1 MYLKALEVAGFK
13 SFADKVRL
21 ELKPGITCVIGPNG
35 CGKSNVVDSIR
46 WCIGEMSWK
55 SLRSASMV
63 DIIFNGTAKR
73 QPTNMSEVNMIFDNA
88 SKRLPLDFSEVT
100 VTRRIFRSGE
110 SEYFLNKVQCRLR
123 DVRDLFL
130 DTGIGGEGY
139 AIIDQGGV
147 EFVLSS
153 SPEQRRELFEEAAGV
168 SKYKAKRDEAQRK
181 LEKVDQDLARLM
193 DSVVLIEEQIK
204 KLDAEARKARLY
216 QKNRE
221 ELRESEIA
229 LALLEIKRHE
239 ETITASTA
247 QLNPLNEQ
255 ISDKSAKVSMLEGEV
270 AALNLNLTHKQAETA
285 QFSEKI
291 ATIKY
296 ELGRLEGDIQ
306 QCDTM
311 TSVMTSQLADFDK
324 DDSLSN
330 ARKAELEPQVEK
342 IRAQITS
349 LVDRTMPLQE
359 EYDSVNSRIGEL
371 DAEINASMSASDK
384 ANADLMRASQA
395 QMECSNRLS
404 LRQSALSHDNEDLI
418 NLEKEFQKAQGQH
431 TELEAVINTLRSEL
445 EIRRAK
451 LAELRANIESFQT
464 QKSALTSRQAE
475 LAEKISSC
483 RSKKAAL
490 NATMEMLLAQAEK
503 DPYWVGAQAASSVDG
518 CRGTLRK
525 QLHIQE
531 ADRMLA
537 EEAMGEFLD
546 AVLCDTLDTARRAA
560 ETVRAHGNARCRFIA
575 LSAVPPVSP
584 DGCADSLKSRIQYPP
599 ELENIISL
607 LLGGCRAQGSSVE
620 GKFWLVAG
628 ADSVQSTQ
636 AYRGQQE
643 DVRLGLETEQK
654 LETELSASSAGVIE
668 ELQLVESEL
677 ASNNAALGEEIS
689 KESALA
695 AELASR
701 EQSLGVLDE
710 SMSLMSQEKTGLMER
725 RDKTQAELARIG
737 EEMVN
742 CQKEQERLRAEIENI
757 KNLRQQ
763 LQEQSSALKA
773 RREETNR
780 GLSELRGQRNSLEAD
795 LRGVSSALS
804 EIMQGFEKRASQR
817 VQAQDRIEESAEMKL
832 ASQAKLSTQ
841 RDALAEL
848 EVSETKL
855 REELTSLKGE
865 FDEKTKSA
873 DVFKKELNTLQMQAH
888 DLEIQINSHT
898 SKREEELRNLQENWQ
913 TTMEE
918 ARMKYSGVEVDLERV
933 KMLRRRLE
941 NMGAVNMTAP
951 EEYDALSA
959 RDQFLRTQIN
969 DLEQAKNDLKA
980 AIARI
985 NATTR
990 ENFRHTYDQ
999 VRDHFR
1005 RIYQTLF
1012 VGGEADLILTLP
1024 DNLLETGVEIM
1035 AQPPG
1040 KKLQSISSMSGGEKA
1055 LTALALLFSFFCV
1068 NPSPFCIMDEAD
1080 APLDEANVERFVGLI
1095 KEFASTTQF
1104 IIITH
1109 NKRTME
1115 SADVLYGVTMEEQ
1128 GVSKVMSV
1136 ALKKDSTASNQ
1147 PLIPSMAAVTGEFA
1161 SRE

>member
-1 MYLKALEVAGFK
+1 MYLKALEIAGFK

-55 SLRSASMV
+55 SLRSSSMV

-73 QPTNMSEVNMIFDNA
+73 QPTNMSEVNMIFDN
-88 SKRLPLDFSEVT
+88 STKRLPLDFAEVT

-130 DTGIGGEGY
+130 DTGIGGDGY

-168 SKYKAKRDEAQRK
+168 SKYKSKRDEAQRK

-193 DSVVLIEEQIK
+193 DSVVMIEEQIK

-229 LALLEIKRHE
+229 LTLSEVTRHAE
-239 ETITASTA
+239 SINAATA
-247 QLNPLNEQ
+247 QITPLNEI
-255 ISDKSAKVSMLEGEV
+255 ISDKSARVSMLEGEV
-270 AALNLNLTHKQAETA
+270 AALNLNLAHKQAEAA

-291 ATIKY
+291 AAIKY
-296 ELGRLEGDIQ
+296 DLGRLEGEIQ
-306 QCDTM
+306 QCDTL
-311 TSVMTSQLADFDK
+311 TSVLTSQLGDFDK
-324 DDSLSN
+324 DDSIAN

-342 IRAQITS
+342 IRAHIAA
-349 LVDRTMPLQE
+349 LVERTEPLQE
-359 EYDSVNSRIGEL
+359 EYDEVNASIGSL
-371 DAEINASMSASDK
+371 DAQTNDSMVASDK
-384 ANADLMRASQA
+384 GNADLMRAAQA
-395 QMECSNRLS
+395 QMESSNRVS
-404 LRQSALSHDNEDLI
+404 LAQSTLTHDGEGLI
-418 NLEKEFQKAQGQH
+418 NLEKEFQKADAQRQ
-431 TELEAVINTLRSEL
+431 ELDGAMTVLRSDL
-445 EIRRAK
+445 AGQRAK
-451 LAELRANIESFQT
+451 LSELRASLENLQT
-464 QKSALTSRQAE
+464 QKAALSSKRADT
-475 LAEKISSC
+475 AEKLSAA

-490 NATMEMLLAQAEK
+490 NATMEMLVAQAGK
-503 DPYWVGAQAASSVDG
+503 DPYWVGSQTASAVAG
-518 CRGTLRK
+518 CQGTLR
-525 QLHIQE
+525 QHLHIQE
-531 ADRMLA
+531 ADRMLV

-560 ETVRAHGNARCRFIA
+560 ETVRAHGNARARFIA
-575 LSAVPPVSP
+575 LSAVPQPP
-584 DGCADSLKSRIQYPP
+584 QDGYADSLKTRIQYPP
-599 ELENIISL
+599 ELENLLSL
-607 LLGGCRAQGSSVE
+607 LLGRCRAQASSVE
-620 GKFWLVAG
+620 GPFWLVAG

-643 DVRLGLETEQK
+643 VVRLDLEAQQS
-654 LETELSASSAGVIE
+654 LETELSLSSSSLTE
-668 ELQLVESEL
+668 ELHLVEAEL
-677 ASNNAALGEEIS
+677 AETNNNLGVEMS
-689 KESALA
+689 KESGLA
-695 AELASR
+695 AALTSK
-701 EQSLGVLDE
+701 EQSLELLRENMELVE
-710 SMSLMSQEKTGLMER
+710 QEKARLVEH
-725 RDKTQAELARIG
+725 RDRQQAELARIG
-737 EEMVN
+737 EEMARF
-742 CQKEQERLRAEIENI
+742 QTEQERLKSEIDAV
-757 KNLRQQ
+757 KNHRQQ
-763 LQEQSSALKA
+763 LQEQSCALKA
-773 RREETNR
+773 RREEISRN
-780 GLSELRGQRNSLEAD
+780 LAEWRGQRNALEAD
-795 LRGVSSALS
+795 LRGVTSALS
-804 EIMQGFEKRASQR
+804 EIMQGFGKRVSQR
-817 VQAQDRIEESAEMKL
+817 GQAQEKITECAEMKL
-832 ASQAKLSTQ
+832 SAQARLSTQ
-841 RDALAEL
+841 RDGLAGL
-848 EVSETKL
+848 EVSETAL
-855 REELTSLKGE
+855 REELTSFKGE

-873 DVFKKELNTLQMQAH
+873 DTLKKELNALQMQAH
-888 DLEIQINSHT
+888 DLELQINSHT
-898 SKREEELRNLQENWQ
+898 SKRDEELRNLQENWQ

-918 ARMKYSGVEVDLERV
+918 ARMKYSGVEVDIERV

-951 EEYDALSA
+951 EEYDALSS
-959 RDQFLRTQIN
+959 RDLFLRTQIN

-980 AIARI
+980 AISRI

-1012 VGGEADLILTLP
+1012 VGGEADLVLTQP
-1024 DNLLETGVEIM
+1024 ENLLETGVEIM

-1095 KEFASTTQF
+1095 REFASITQF
-1104 IIITH
+1104 IMITH

-1115 SADVLYGVTMEEQ
+1115 AADVLYGVTMEEQ
-1128 GVSKVMSV
+1128 GVSKVISV
-1136 ALKKDSTASNQ
+1136 ALKKEGQARQQ
-1147 PLIPSMAAVTGEFA
+1147 PLIPSLAATA
-1161 SRE
+1161 AD